1 MRTIIILA
9 ILLNNIYALAAGR
22 WITIDSNYTNIFR
35 AIECNNPNTCITIA
49 NLGGWGAF
57 IRKTTDG
64 GNQWSVLYDNS
75 KEIMGLRLNDLSC
88 PNEDL
93 FLVACNNGKVLR
105 TTNGGNSWDTIKLS
119 INNNLVRIFMM
130 SDSFG
135 CLLSKPNESDY
146 FVTKNNG
153 QSWEHKRLS
162 DSIGGYVMDVFITKD
177 TVFFLLLNTSE
188 GRFFVRYDYKTGEEY
203 LFKCPDGINN
213 IFFND
218 SNIGWGFGN
227 FWSGSTVFSCIYKT
241 TDGGTSW
248 QTQIE
253 KPGYTIYD
261 IKFFDENSGIAVG
274 DNQTVIRTTDGGDS
288 WLSDSTYPSYANP
301 LVYLKVAIPSRT
313 RHYLISH
320 QGVVKRYDELNS
332 IKYENSKS
340 TEKLLIFPNPIN
352 KDLMKFSVSLFSKLH
367 EIEYNLFNIF
377 GMNVTNY
384 IRAVAHNY
392 PDIIE
397 FELSNSI
404 PSGIYYLILKNGKK
418 KFTNKIMI
426 Y

>member
-9 ILLNNIYALAAGR
+9 ILLNNIYDLAAGR

-75 KEIMGLRLNDLSC
+75 KEIMGLRLNDLAC

-135 CLLSKPNESDY
+135 CLLSNPNGSDY

-153 QSWEHKRLS
+153 QSWEHQRLS
-162 DSIGGYVMDVFITKD
+162 DSISGYVMDVFITKD

-274 DNQTVIRTTDGGDS
+274 DNQTVLRTTDGGGS
-288 WLSDSTYPSYANP
+288 WLSDSTYPPYANP

-313 RHYLISH
+313 RQYLIAH
-320 QGVVKRYDELNS
+320 QGVVKRYDETTSFDNENINNS
-332 IKYENSKS
+332 ES
-340 TEKLLIFPNPIN
+340 LIIYPNPIN
-352 KDLMKFSVSLFSKLH
+352 KDLCKFNLSLSTEFVDL
-367 EIEYNLFNIF
+367 EYVLYNSLGLNFN
-377 GMNVTNY
+377 NY
-384 IRAVAHNY
+384 IKSVEHHY
-392 PDIIE
+392 SDKLE
-397 FELSNSI
+397 FELLNSI
-404 PSGIYYLILKNGKK
+404 PSGIYFIILKAGQKK
-418 KFTNKIMI
+418 YINKVII